1 MKRDP
6 DFYYRE
12 EGTLTLL
19 YPKTETARSWARENL
34 HRDPWQD
41 KDEDEIAIEPR
52 MFEDILD
59 GIQAGGFT
67 ISLMI

>member
-41 KDEDEIAIEPR
+41 KDEDEIAIEPP
-52 MFEDILD
+52 DV
-59 GIQAGGFT
+59 
-67 ISLMI
+67 